1 MPRPHITNALR
12 HLVIERARGLCE
24 YCLVHQDDRPE
35 SHQIDHI
42 LALKHGGETVN
53 DNLALACAVCNNYK
67 GTDLASI
74 DPFDRSIVPLFNPRT
89 QNWYDH
95 FRLTDARVIGL
106 TPIGRATAELLHLND
121 EERLYER
128 QELMTAN
135 RYPPGN

>member
-1 MPRPHITNALR
+1 MPRPHIPNALR
-12 HLVIERARGLCE
+12 RLVIERARGLCE

-67 GTDLASI
+67 GADLASI

-89 QNWYDH
+89 QNWHDH
-95 FRLTDARVIGL
+95 FRLDAARIIGL
-106 TPIGRATAELLHLND
+106 TPTGDARRRSCYISTMKNAYTSARN
-121 EERLYER
+121 
-128 QELMTAN
+128 
-135 RYPPGN
+135 